1 MGYNIDKDKVSV
13 LSFPSMFIP
22 DRLCRIFTEFPGCVL
37 LLYHV
42 MKLVCADFV
51 FEMAKGRYYIRQDIK
66 VCFSLYSLGLLSC
79 NLLCKA
85 YERHTLLECNLYN
98 LGINNRLQ
106 LHVML

>member
-79 NLLCKA
+79 NLLCEA
-85 YERHTLLECNLYN
+85 FGRQTLIDYN
-98 LGINNRLQ
+98 LCYLGIKNRLQ
-106 LHVML
+106 LYIML

>member
-79 NLLCKA
+79 NLLCC
-85 YERHTLLECNLYN
+85 LLYTSDAADE
-98 LGINNRLQ
+98 
-106 LHVML
+106 